1 MDTVRG
7 PGAIK
12 DQILRRSSRE
22 SPRRRV
28 KPGGED
34 SMVILLLNRTFGQGN
49 SGPMGFELDIYI
61 YICRPF
67 ERRSDRMK
75 AAAVKDRAVT

>member
-1 MDTVRG
+1 
-7 PGAIK
+7 
-12 DQILRRSSRE
+12 
-22 SPRRRV
+22 
-28 KPGGED
+28 
-34 SMVILLLNRTFGQGN
+34 MVILLLNRTLGQGN

>member
-1 MDTVRG
+1 MEF
-7 PGAIK
+7 
-12 DQILRRSSRE
+12 E

-28 KPGGED
+28 KSGGED
-34 SMVILLLNRTFGQGN
+34 SIVILLLNRTLGQGN
-49 SGPMGFELDIYI
+49 SGPMGFELDIYIYI